1 MTNSDFSLR
10 VHKPL
15 WTSEELEIVYKNYAR
30 KTIREIKEML
40 PNRSFSAVKNKIK
53 LIKFG
58 KNTSKSKGENKNDEY
73 GYRSY

>member
-1 MTNSDFSLR
+1 MTNSDFSSR

-58 KNTSKSKGENKNDEY
+58 KNKKNKNKRENKK
-73 GYRSY
+73 